1 MGTWLCGEGVSCGE
15 GMSCVM
21 WRGKGSCYHVEYIR
35 NVERV
40 CHVDKVC
47 HVSCGEGKG
56 HVIMS
61 NT

>member
-21 WRGKGSCYHVEYIR
+21 WRGKGSCYHVENIR

-40 CHVDKVC
+40 CRVDRVC

-56 HVIMS
+56 HVIML